1 MADGRIV
8 YIKDDSQ
15 KEKLRGYGV
24 KENEFQEMHGSKELE
39 ESLPMVCVTK
49 NEKERCEMGQKGIDL
64 LIDDEA

>member
-24 KENEFQEMHGSKELE
+24 KENEFEIMKGAKNLE
-39 ESLPMVCVTK
+39 DILPMVCVTK
-49 NEKERCEMGQKGIDL
+49 DGKEQCETGQKGIDL
-64 LIDDEA
+64 LIGE